1 MSNLPLSLPQD
12 SQEYTSEGIS
22 NIKQQ
27 SGHWNVV
34 WNSKNSIDQLLKT
47 PSISKLLEIKQK
59 VWSFFQSLYRKKYL
73 PYLLVWT
80 WVLSLT
86 NTAQSQIDYSMLW
99 WSIGYQTTW
108 DDYNPNIKNGRT
120 KDGKAY
126 DIRYVASWTN
136 VRGQLMLWVSTL
148 EKFEDVN
155 NYYRATHIRLWTSV
169 NFLLFCDSEDKPV
182 YYIWPYAGV
191 VNSNLKWKVEWVLDE
206 NDLWFRWNWFTSK
219 TFNSYDRRSFETW
232 LIWGVEF
239 NFAERV
245 KIWLEANYSIVPK
258 WTLDNIRLWDKKFD
272 SSAWMKITAYFNLK
286 GGL

>member
-1 MSNLPLSLPQD
+1 MSTLPLSLPND
-12 SQEYTSEGIS
+12 WQEYTSEGIPYW
-22 NIKQQ
+22 NEQLWY
-27 SGHWNVV
+27 WNVV
-34 WNSKNSIDQLLKT
+34 WNSKNSIDKLLNA

-59 VWSFFQSLYRKKYL
+59 VGRFFLWFLRKKYL

-80 WVLSLT
+80 WALSLT
-86 NTAQSQIDYSMLW
+86 NTAQWQIDYSMIW

-169 NFLLFCDSEDKPV
+169 NILLFSDSEDNTV

-206 NDLWFRWNWFTSK
+206 NDLWFRWNWFASK

-232 LIWGVEF
+232 LIGGVEF
-239 NFAERV
+239 NVADRV
-245 KIWLEANYSIVPK
+245 KIGIEGSYLVVPK
-258 WTLDNIRLWDKKFD
+258 WTLDNIRLWDKTFD
-272 SSAWMKITAYFNLK
+272 TSGWVKVAIYYNIQR
-286 GGL
+286 GL